1 MLDISDFL
9 VVLGLQ
15 MCIFAYICKNFMT
28 TKERIRQ
35 YADSCRTSRSV
46 VEKEMGMSKGTLGN
60 DSKLNADAIVKL
72 LECNPDLSAEWL
84 MRGEGNMFRG
94 NTPSNVNNFDMSTIK
109 DNGIKIGDNNN
120 NVSVGNSKDETIQKI
135 LEMQQQLLNYLTT
148 DKV

>member
-1 MLDISDFL
+1 MSI
-9 VVLGLQ
+9 
-15 MCIFAYICKNFMT
+15 
-28 TKERIRQ
+28 KERILA
-35 YADSCRTSRSV
+35 YADVKKLTKAQI
-46 VEKEMGMSKGTLGN
+46 EKLSGLGRNSFNNSKSMN
-60 DSKLNADAIVKL
+60 SDAL
-72 LECNPDLSAEWL
+72 ATFLANCPDLSAEWL

-94 NTPSNVNNFDMSTIK
+94 NTPYNVNNFDMSTIK